1 MLTLFGAFGV
11 MSVIF
16 ILWTWLEEDLQFD
29 FHGAHSYA
37 GDSQSSFFIIDN
49 IYGHWLLCVFFFWFC
64 LNRIKHVLI
73 DFGLRK
79 DNEECGTSKIM
90 KPRITPTRG
99 TKIHFKRYKSNFN
112 GSSIPKVLTFIL
124 CAKLK
129 FMVVLSL
136 FWIDTTTYLRLY
148 LFHILYTTKVGTLN
162 QLFFSIFEES

>member
-1 MLTLFGAFGV
+1 MLSLSFGHDWRRIYSSIFTGPTV
-11 MSVIF
+11 MRV
-16 ILWTWLEEDLQFD
+16 T
-29 FHGAHSYA
+29 HSQV
-37 GDSQSSFFIIDN
+37 SLLLT
-49 IYGHWLLCVFFFWFC
+49 IYMVTDTFVSFFWFC

-112 GSSIPKVLTFIL
+112 GNSIPKVLTFIL

-136 FWIDTTTYLRLY
+136 F
-148 LFHILYTTKVGTLN
+148 
-162 QLFFSIFEES
+162 